1 MIVTRGL
8 GRLGITKQSLVSAG
22 IGLWLAVAPVQPV
35 EAYHPPTAPSGGH
48 HRYESGV
55 GFVREGHTWVEIRS
69 FSRVGLGSPNDFKVE
84 SSSGGG
90 GKSSGVKVTSFEGWT
105 HANIQVQLEMSSL
118 AFASLEGATET
129 AIDAG
134 SLPDTFRVRTAEGKV
149 EWLSIDEL
157 LMLLEETR

>member
-22 IGLWLAVAPVQPV
+22 IGLWLAVSPVQPV

-84 SSSGGG
+84 SSSGATASP
-90 GKSSGVKVTSFEGWT
+90 SSVKVTSFEGWT
-105 HANIQVQLEMSSL
+105 HTNIQVQLEMSSL
-118 AFASLEGATET
+118 AFSSLEGATEI
-129 AIDAG
+129 AIDAA
-134 SLPDTFRVRTAEGKV
+134 SLPDTFRVRTGDGEV

-157 LMLLEETR
+157 LILLGETR